1 MDDAFSEEGS
11 AQPRHD
17 AQRPALPRG
26 ATVSTYTPT
35 IPTSSPIPIRY
46 CG

>member
-17 AQRPALPRG
+17 AQRPALARG
-26 ATVSTYTPT
+26 ATVSTSTPT
-35 IPTSSPIPIRY
+35 IPTSSPIPIRC